1 MDTRTAALQ
10 LAAEKKAEMTKELT
24 IELHL
29 AAFTLAIAIVLGSQ
43 VPKLQYSNKL
53 LPSDVIDVIK
63 SSDLQLDLTG
73 IFFLDEVCLSWKL
86 FLKYL
91 NSPKGYSLVT
101 SSDIVGTPYLLL
113 ENGLVRLVRFIL
125 NGI

>member
-29 AAFTLAIAIVLGSQ
+29 VAFTLAIAIVLGSQ
-43 VPKLQYSNKL
+43 VPKLQYSDKL

-63 SSDLQLDLTG
+63 SSDLQFDLTG
-73 IFFLDEVCLSWKL
+73 NFFIDEVAV
-86 FLKYL
+86 YA
-91 NSPKGYSLVT
+91 
-101 SSDIVGTPYLLL
+101 
-113 ENGLVRLVRFIL
+113 
-125 NGI
+125 